1 MLVRLT
7 YFWKGINMIFV
18 FLWVKINLMAVILD
32 LILTG
37 FGYCASRLLQELR
50 IWIDWWIKQ
59 AYNNKLGKHCLEC
72 DLAYGSSK
80 NLVVRT
86 QTYKVLREINFDVA
100 NDATV
105 DG

>member
-1 MLVRLT
+1 
-7 YFWKGINMIFV
+7 
-18 FLWVKINLMAVILD
+18 MAVILD

-37 FGYCASRLLQELR
+37 FGYCTSRLLQELR

-59 AYNNKLGKHCLEC
+59 AYNNKLGKPCLEC
-72 DLAYGSSK
+72 DLAFGSSK

-86 QTYKVLREINFDVA
+86 QTYKVLREINLDVA